1 MVMRIKNV
9 VYALILWFCAGSL
22 YAQESLVGIEV
33 NAVLQQLSKKT
44 SRCSKS
50 EVVLQLP
57 FFDDFSNYS
66 GYPNALLWADEHVY
80 INSSYGVYPPTVGV
94 ATLDALDKFGN
105 LHPNASTSLF
115 SADTLTSNIIR
126 LDSLFTPY
134 KKAVTAADSIYLSFY
149 FQPCGGYGNMW
160 ERIGNAP
167 SVDDSLMLD
176 FYDANLNTW
185 NTVWASAGFDLDTL
199 YAHSGFFFKYVAV
212 AITDSIYF
220 SDSFQF
226 RFRNYC
232 SLDNSAKPGVAAN
245 TDQWNI
251 DYVYLSN
258 SRTCLDTA
266 IRDIAFVLS
275 APSFLKDYQAMPSK
289 QFRQSDMKTNAA
301 LTITNLY
308 STALEC
314 NYSYIVEQDNGS
326 VVSTYSGGHDNISP
340 FYPSGEYQTAEAHA
354 NPPIDF
360 AFTVNTNSPS
370 AFTIKHIIKNGI
382 TGDLHPEN
390 DTITFNQVFD
400 NYYAY
405 DDGTAENGYGLTSS
419 NNVMFLAYKFKLNT
433 SDTLTAIDMFF
444 NQTMD
449 GENTEVPFY
458 ITIWDDNNGLPG
470 NVIYKSS
477 KYSYPK
483 FGELNQYRRYVLE
496 RGVKVS
502 GTIYIGFEQRS
513 RYFIN
518 LGFDRNNDVRQ
529 YIFYKTGMEWQQ
541 SILSGALMMR
551 PCFGA
556 KAAIGIADKLPV
568 PESKTIKAYPNP
580 AKDRIF
586 VSLPDCE
593 LGDNYTI
600 YIYSMQGKCV
610 YAQPLSGGI
619 STASFA
625 NGLYMIN
632 VVDNNTKQQYSTK
645 IVITK

>member
-1 MVMRIKNV
+1 MRKNNV
-9 VYALILWFCAGSL
+9 VWLVVLWVCANVAF
-22 YAQESLVGIEV
+22 AQEKLVGLDY
-33 NAVLQQLSKKT
+33 NPALKQLAGHERNT
-44 SRCSKS
+44 NKS
-50 EVVLQLP
+50 ATVLQLP
-57 FFDDFSNYS
+57 FFDDFSNYQ
-66 GYPNALLWADEHVY
+66 GYPKDILWADNHAFV
-80 INSSYGVYPPTVGV
+80 NSSYGVFPPTVGV
-94 ATLDALDKFGN
+94 ATLDALDAWGN
-105 LHPNASTSLF
+105 LHAMATTSVF

-134 KKAVTAADSIYLSFY
+134 KKAVTVADSIYLSFY
-149 FQPCGGYGNMW
+149 FQPGGGYGNMW

-167 SVDDSLMLD
+167 SADDSLMLD
-176 FYDANLNTW
+176 LYDAGNDKW
-185 NTVWASAGFDLDTL
+185 NTVWASGGFDLDTL
-199 YAHSGFFFKYVAV
+199 YAHTGFFFKYVAV

-220 SDSFQF
+220 SDSFRF

-232 SLDNSAKPGVAAN
+232 SLDNSAKPGIAAN

-258 SRTCLDTA
+258 SRTCMDTTT
-266 IRDIAFVLS
+266 RDIAFVLS

-289 QFRQSDMKTNAA
+289 QFRQSDMKTNAS
-301 LTITNLY
+301 LTITNMY

-314 NYSYIVEQDNGS
+314 NYSYIVEQNNGS
-326 VVSTYSGGHDNISP
+326 VVSNYSGGHDNISP

-370 AFTIKHIIKNGI
+370 VFTIKHIIKNGI

-390 DTITFNQVFD
+390 DTIIFNQVFD

-405 DDGTAENGYGLTSS
+405 DDGTPENGYGLTSS

-433 SDTLTAIDMFF
+433 ADTLTAIDMFF

-449 GENTEVPFY
+449 GENTDIPFY

-477 KYSYPK
+477 DYSYPK
-483 FGELNQYRRYVLE
+483 FGEMNQYRRYVLE
-496 RGVKVS
+496 RPVRVNGM
-502 GTIYIGFEQRS
+502 IYIGFEQHS

-518 LGFDRNNDVRQ
+518 LGFDRNNDARQ
-529 YIFYKTGMEWQQ
+529 YIYYRTGMEWQQ

-551 PCFGA
+551 PYFGA
-556 KAAIGIADKLPV
+556 KATIGITNNPNML
-568 PESKTIKAYPNP
+568 ESKTIKVYPNP

-586 VSLPDCE
+586 VSLPDDT

-610 YAQPLSGGI
+610 YAQPLLGGI

-625 NGLYMIN
+625 NGLYMIK
-632 VVDNNTKQQYSTK
+632 VVDNNTKQQYTTK
-645 IVITK
+645 IVVAK